1 MVKANVIPGKFL
13 SCLLGIFIGILLTL
27 GGLVG
32 GGFYVYKNVKVGSLL
47 GLLPQETDNWL
58 SDEYAQNT
66 IEGLVKELQS
76 LANGDITLEKV
87 AQISPAAG
95 DKIDEVLD
103 NVNQNG
109 IVTLDRDALYKTPI
123 NQLTSNLMDVVIITS
138 TLDSLSETM
147 NFALPDMP
155 LITGGGQDKEVW
167 VYTAVNDNETHTID
181 KAIALGD
188 YTYYT
193 RSSKYER
200 VTEEKITSLYSLS
213 GVVTDENGYLKKDG
227 KFIYARDVVQGDSGE
242 TYRYTK
248 LERDSKLIDAADSE
262 TYTFLTDQLF
272 FKNGPDGEYT
282 KLTLTDGGSRT
293 VYAVPSAYAY
303 RLLYA
308 EQGDG
313 YVLATKTDEG
323 GNPVS
328 GSGGFEILTQFEN
341 VHLFAE
347 TDVYDE
353 VTEPTEEI
361 VRNNLLFVKTDGI
374 GSLPVNYGITAL
386 SGALDVNTLTLNK
399 VGEYFGISL
408 TNDILKEITDVPLG
422 YMSESMQD
430 AMQNIQLASVLKL
443 DGSSSSILLYLA
455 YGEKGIDYTVGADNQ
470 IVPVNEPKTITE
482 VMNSIDTIKIG
493 NIVEIDENSHSLMQA
508 IQDWS
513 IDDFGKADK
522 INSLK
527 LGDVIAVIEDSPQI
541 LKALKNVTLG
551 GFSEAI
557 DALTL
562 EDMLGEIEESNTIL
576 YALKDCTINT
586 LASSIGSLAVQDL
599 FANDIYEYHKLSEN
613 EDFSKYPNDQL
624 FVWEDGKYQQY
635 DDSRHDADAVY
646 ARYPIGYDGTNYISG
661 YENIPLYAYKDG
673 EYVLA
678 TETTGWKLPV
688 GAANTNYYYRDTNGK
703 YVLAETQNG
712 VYTHAVLYY
721 LDAQEELAEIQLV
734 PAELSI
740 KAEFKTSVLYS
751 KFKFAV
757 NDGGYDFANLYY
769 FDYDNSAFKRVET
782 TYNAETGKYTVSAGD
797 ADKTLYTHGKAVGVW
812 KYLLTDKD
820 GMEMICTVNNIGSLV
835 ANVSYNVNHAKLKD
849 LNADGLINV
858 TSENG
863 ADIFSTPIPE
873 SISPTHTATT
883 LGELTIGDAINVIV
897 TVLNMIP
904 HL

>member
-155 LITGGGQDKEVW
+155 LITGGGQGKEVW

-193 RSSKYER
+193 KSSKYER
-200 VTEEKITSLYSLS
+200 ITEEKITSLYSLS

-248 LERDSKLIDAADSE
+248 LERDSKLIDAADGE

-313 YVLATKTDEG
+313 YVLATRTDEG

-455 YGEKGIDYTVGADNQ
+455 YGEKGIDYIRWARTIRSCPSTN
-470 IVPVNEPKTITE
+470 PK
-482 VMNSIDTIKIG
+482 
-493 NIVEIDENSHSLMQA
+493 
-508 IQDWS
+508 
-513 IDDFGKADK
+513 
-522 INSLK
+522 
-527 LGDVIAVIEDSPQI
+527 
-541 LKALKNVTLG
+541 
-551 GFSEAI
+551 
-557 DALTL
+557 
-562 EDMLGEIEESNTIL
+562 
-576 YALKDCTINT
+576 
-586 LASSIGSLAVQDL
+586 
-599 FANDIYEYHKLSEN
+599 
-613 EDFSKYPNDQL
+613 
-624 FVWEDGKYQQY
+624 
-635 DDSRHDADAVY
+635 
-646 ARYPIGYDGTNYISG
+646 
-661 YENIPLYAYKDG
+661 PLPK
-673 EYVLA
+673 
-678 TETTGWKLPV
+678 
-688 GAANTNYYYRDTNGK
+688 
-703 YVLAETQNG
+703 
-712 VYTHAVLYY
+712 
-721 LDAQEELAEIQLV
+721 
-734 PAELSI
+734 S
-740 KAEFKTSVLYS
+740 
-751 KFKFAV
+751 
-757 NDGGYDFANLYY
+757 
-769 FDYDNSAFKRVET
+769 
-782 TYNAETGKYTVSAGD
+782 
-797 ADKTLYTHGKAVGVW
+797 
-812 KYLLTDKD
+812 
-820 GMEMICTVNNIGSLV
+820 
-835 ANVSYNVNHAKLKD
+835 
-849 LNADGLINV
+849 
-858 TSENG
+858 
-863 ADIFSTPIPE
+863 
-873 SISPTHTATT
+873 
-883 LGELTIGDAINVIV
+883 
-897 TVLNMIP
+897 
-904 HL
+904 

>member
-32 GGFYVYKNVKVGSLL
+32 GGFYAYKNVKVGSIL
-47 GLLPQETDNWL
+47 GLFNQGNEWL

-76 LANGDITLEKV
+76 LANGDITLEKI

-95 DKIDEVLD
+95 DKIDDVLE

-138 TLDSLSETM
+138 TLDSLSDTM

-155 LITGGGQDKEVW
+155 LITGGGQDKEIW

-193 RSSKYER
+193 KSLQYER
-200 VTEEKITSLYSLS
+200 ITEEKITPLYSLS
-213 GVVTDENGYLKKDG
+213 GVIPDENGYLKKDG
-227 KFIYARDVVQGDSGE
+227 KFIYARTAVQGDSGE
-242 TYRYTK
+242 PYRYTK
-248 LERDSKLIDAADSE
+248 LERDSKLIDAADGE

-272 FKNGPDGEYT
+272 FKSGPDGDYEQCP
-282 KLTLTDGGSRT
+282 LTDGGSRK
-293 VYAVPSAYAY
+293 VFAVPSAYAY

-308 EQGDG
+308 EQG
-313 YVLATKTDEG
+313 
-323 GNPVS
+323 
-328 GSGGFEILTQFEN
+328 
-341 VHLFAE
+341 
-347 TDVYDE
+347 
-353 VTEPTEEI
+353 
-361 VRNNLLFVKTDGI
+361 
-374 GSLPVNYGITAL
+374 
-386 SGALDVNTLTLNK
+386 
-399 VGEYFGISL
+399 
-408 TNDILKEITDVPLG
+408 
-422 YMSESMQD
+422 
-430 AMQNIQLASVLKL
+430 
-443 DGSSSSILLYLA
+443 
-455 YGEKGIDYTVGADNQ
+455 
-470 IVPVNEPKTITE
+470 
-482 VMNSIDTIKIG
+482 
-493 NIVEIDENSHSLMQA
+493 
-508 IQDWS
+508 
-513 IDDFGKADK
+513 
-522 INSLK
+522 
-527 LGDVIAVIEDSPQI
+527 
-541 LKALKNVTLG
+541 
-551 GFSEAI
+551 
-557 DALTL
+557 
-562 EDMLGEIEESNTIL
+562 
-576 YALKDCTINT
+576 
-586 LASSIGSLAVQDL
+586 
-599 FANDIYEYHKLSEN
+599 
-613 EDFSKYPNDQL
+613 
-624 FVWEDGKYQQY
+624 
-635 DDSRHDADAVY
+635 
-646 ARYPIGYDGTNYISG
+646 
-661 YENIPLYAYKDG
+661 G

-678 TETTGWKLPV
+678 TEATGWKLPF

-734 PAELSI
+734 PARLSI
-740 KAEFKTSVLYS
+740 KEEFKTSVLYS
-751 KFKFAV
+751 KFKYAV

-769 FDYDNSAFKRVET
+769 FDYDSSAFKRVET
-782 TYNAETGKYTVSAGD
+782 TYNAETKKYTVSAGD

-858 TSENG
+858 TSESG

>member
-248 LERDSKLIDAADSE
+248 LERDSKLIDAADGE

-293 VYAVPSAYAY
+293 VYAVPSSYAY

-308 EQGDG
+308 EQGG
-313 YVLATKTDEG
+313 EYVLATKTDEG

-527 LGDVIAVIEDSPQI
+527 LGDVIAVTEDSPQI

-586 LASSIGSLAVQDL
+586 LASSIGSLAV
-599 FANDIYEYHKLSEN
+599 
-613 EDFSKYPNDQL
+613 
-624 FVWEDGKYQQY
+624 
-635 DDSRHDADAVY
+635 
-646 ARYPIGYDGTNYISG
+646 
-661 YENIPLYAYKDG
+661 
-673 EYVLA
+673 
-678 TETTGWKLPV
+678 
-688 GAANTNYYYRDTNGK
+688 
-703 YVLAETQNG
+703 
-712 VYTHAVLYY
+712 
-721 LDAQEELAEIQLV
+721 
-734 PAELSI
+734 
-740 KAEFKTSVLYS
+740 
-751 KFKFAV
+751 
-757 NDGGYDFANLYY
+757 
-769 FDYDNSAFKRVET
+769 
-782 TYNAETGKYTVSAGD
+782 
-797 ADKTLYTHGKAVGVW
+797 
-812 KYLLTDKD
+812 
-820 GMEMICTVNNIGSLV
+820 
-835 ANVSYNVNHAKLKD
+835 
-849 LNADGLINV
+849 
-858 TSENG
+858 
-863 ADIFSTPIPE
+863 
-873 SISPTHTATT
+873 
-883 LGELTIGDAINVIV
+883 
-897 TVLNMIP
+897 
-904 HL
+904 

>member
-155 LITGGGQDKEVW
+155 LITGGGQGKEVW

-200 VTEEKITSLYSLS
+200 VTEEKITSIYSLS

-248 LERDSKLIDAADSE
+248 LERDSKLIDAADGE

-361 VRNNLLFVKTDGI
+361 VRNNLLFIKTDGI

-455 YGEKGIDYTVGADNQ
+455 YGEKMIPDTTRTRCTRA
-470 IVPVNEPKTITE
+470 IRSATTEPTISAATKIFLCTHIKTANTYLRQKRQAGNCPSAPQTQTTITAIRTANTCLLKRRT
-482 VMNSIDTIKIG
+482 VCTRTPCSTTSTRRKNLRKYNLCPRNFRSRRNLKHPCSIR
-493 NIVEIDENSHSLMQA
+493 SS
-508 IQDWS
+508 
-513 IDDFGKADK
+513 
-522 INSLK
+522 NSL
-527 LGDVIAVIEDSPQI
+527 
-541 LKALKNVTLG
+541 
-551 GFSEAI
+551 
-557 DALTL
+557 
-562 EDMLGEIEESNTIL
+562 
-576 YALKDCTINT
+576 
-586 LASSIGSLAVQDL
+586 
-599 FANDIYEYHKLSEN
+599 
-613 EDFSKYPNDQL
+613 
-624 FVWEDGKYQQY
+624 
-635 DDSRHDADAVY
+635 
-646 ARYPIGYDGTNYISG
+646 
-661 YENIPLYAYKDG
+661 
-673 EYVLA
+673 
-678 TETTGWKLPV
+678 
-688 GAANTNYYYRDTNGK
+688 
-703 YVLAETQNG
+703 
-712 VYTHAVLYY
+712 
-721 LDAQEELAEIQLV
+721 
-734 PAELSI
+734 
-740 KAEFKTSVLYS
+740 
-751 KFKFAV
+751 
-757 NDGGYDFANLYY
+757 
-769 FDYDNSAFKRVET
+769 
-782 TYNAETGKYTVSAGD
+782 
-797 ADKTLYTHGKAVGVW
+797 
-812 KYLLTDKD
+812 
-820 GMEMICTVNNIGSLV
+820 
-835 ANVSYNVNHAKLKD
+835 
-849 LNADGLINV
+849 
-858 TSENG
+858 
-863 ADIFSTPIPE
+863 
-873 SISPTHTATT
+873 
-883 LGELTIGDAINVIV
+883 
-897 TVLNMIP
+897 
-904 HL
+904 

>member
-1 MVKANVIPGKFL
+1 M
-13 SCLLGIFIGILLTL
+13 
-27 GGLVG
+27 
-32 GGFYVYKNVKVGSLL
+32 
-47 GLLPQETDNWL
+47 
-58 SDEYAQNT
+58 
-66 IEGLVKELQS
+66 
-76 LANGDITLEKV
+76 
-87 AQISPAAG
+87 
-95 DKIDEVLD
+95 
-103 NVNQNG
+103 
-109 IVTLDRDALYKTPI
+109 
-123 NQLTSNLMDVVIITS
+123 
-138 TLDSLSETM
+138 
-147 NFALPDMP
+147 
-155 LITGGGQDKEVW
+155 
-167 VYTAVNDNETHTID
+167 
-181 KAIALGD
+181 
-188 YTYYT
+188 
-193 RSSKYER
+193 
-200 VTEEKITSLYSLS
+200 
-213 GVVTDENGYLKKDG
+213 
-227 KFIYARDVVQGDSGE
+227 
-242 TYRYTK
+242 
-248 LERDSKLIDAADSE
+248 
-262 TYTFLTDQLF
+262 
-272 FKNGPDGEYT
+272 
-282 KLTLTDGGSRT
+282 
-293 VYAVPSAYAY
+293 
-303 RLLYA
+303 
-308 EQGDG
+308 
-313 YVLATKTDEG
+313 
-323 GNPVS
+323 
-328 GSGGFEILTQFEN
+328 
-341 VHLFAE
+341 
-347 TDVYDE
+347 
-353 VTEPTEEI
+353 
-361 VRNNLLFVKTDGI
+361 
-374 GSLPVNYGITAL
+374 
-386 SGALDVNTLTLNK
+386 
-399 VGEYFGISL
+399 
-408 TNDILKEITDVPLG
+408 
-422 YMSESMQD
+422 
-430 AMQNIQLASVLKL
+430 
-443 DGSSSSILLYLA
+443 
-455 YGEKGIDYTVGADNQ
+455 GADNQ

-527 LGDVIAVIEDSPQI
+527 LGDVIAVTEDSPQI

-635 DDSRHDADAVY
+635 DPSRHDADAVY

-897 TVLNMIP
+897 TVLNKIP
-904 HL
+904 QL

>member
-213 GVVTDENGYLKKDG
+213 SVVTDENGYLKKDG

-248 LERDSKLIDAADSE
+248 LERDSKLIDAADGE

-508 IQDWS
+508 IRDWS

-527 LGDVIAVIEDSPQI
+527 LGDVIAVTEDSPQI
-541 LKALKNVTLG
+541 LK
-551 GFSEAI
+551 
-557 DALTL
+557 
-562 EDMLGEIEESNTIL
+562 
-576 YALKDCTINT
+576 ALKDCTINT

-599 FANDIYEYHKLSEN
+599 FANDIYEYYKLSEN
-613 EDFSKYPNDQL
+613 EDPSKYSEL
-624 FVWEDGKYQQY
+624 FVWEDGRYQPY
-635 DDSRHDADAVY
+635 DPSRHDADAVY

-712 VYTHAVLYY
+712 VVHARRAL
-721 LDAQEELAEIQLV
+721 LPRRAGRTCGNTTCARGTFDQ
-734 PAELSI
+734 
-740 KAEFKTSVLYS
+740 
-751 KFKFAV
+751 
-757 NDGGYDFANLYY
+757 GG
-769 FDYDNSAFKRVET
+769 
-782 TYNAETGKYTVSAGD
+782 
-797 ADKTLYTHGKAVGVW
+797 
-812 KYLLTDKD
+812 
-820 GMEMICTVNNIGSLV
+820 I
-835 ANVSYNVNHAKLKD
+835 
-849 LNADGLINV
+849 
-858 TSENG
+858 
-863 ADIFSTPIPE
+863 
-873 SISPTHTATT
+873 
-883 LGELTIGDAINVIV
+883 
-897 TVLNMIP
+897 
-904 HL
+904 

>member
-248 LERDSKLIDAADSE
+248 LERDSKLIDAADGE

-313 YVLATKTDEG
+313 YVLATRTDEG

-386 SGALDVNTLTLNK
+386 SGALDVK
-399 VGEYFGISL
+399 YAHPQQSGR
-408 TNDILKEITDVPLG
+408 ILRHFAYERHFKRNHRRPPRLYVRIHAGRHAEHSTCLRTQTRRFEQFHFTVPRLRRKR
-422 YMSESMQD
+422 D
-430 AMQNIQLASVLKL
+430 R
-443 DGSSSSILLYLA
+443 LY
-455 YGEKGIDYTVGADNQ
+455 
-470 IVPVNEPKTITE
+470 
-482 VMNSIDTIKIG
+482 
-493 NIVEIDENSHSLMQA
+493 
-508 IQDWS
+508 
-513 IDDFGKADK
+513 
-522 INSLK
+522 
-527 LGDVIAVIEDSPQI
+527 
-541 LKALKNVTLG
+541 G
-551 GFSEAI
+551 GRGQS
-557 DALTL
+557 DRTR
-562 EDMLGEIEESNTIL
+562 
-576 YALKDCTINT
+576 
-586 LASSIGSLAVQDL
+586 Q
-599 FANDIYEYHKLSEN
+599 
-613 EDFSKYPNDQL
+613 
-624 FVWEDGKYQQY
+624 
-635 DDSRHDADAVY
+635 R
-646 ARYPIGYDGTNYISG
+646 
-661 YENIPLYAYKDG
+661 
-673 EYVLA
+673 
-678 TETTGWKLPV
+678 
-688 GAANTNYYYRDTNGK
+688 
-703 YVLAETQNG
+703 TQNH
-712 VYTHAVLYY
+712 YRSH
-721 LDAQEELAEIQLV
+721 ELHRHHQ
-734 PAELSI
+734 
-740 KAEFKTSVLYS
+740 
-751 KFKFAV
+751 
-757 NDGGYDFANLYY
+757 DRQHRRD
-769 FDYDNSAFKRVET
+769 R
-782 TYNAETGKYTVSAGD
+782 
-797 ADKTLYTHGKAVGVW
+797 
-812 KYLLTDKD
+812 
-820 GMEMICTVNNIGSLV
+820 
-835 ANVSYNVNHAKLKD
+835 
-849 LNADGLINV
+849 
-858 TSENG
+858 
-863 ADIFSTPIPE
+863 
-873 SISPTHTATT
+873 
-883 LGELTIGDAINVIV
+883 
-897 TVLNMIP
+897 
-904 HL
+904 

>member
-32 GGFYVYKNVKVGSLL
+32 GGFYAYKNVKVGSIL
-47 GLLPQETDNWL
+47 GLFNQGNEWL

-76 LANGDITLEKV
+76 LANGDITLEKI

-95 DKIDEVLD
+95 DKIDDVLE

-155 LITGGGQDKEVW
+155 LITGGGQDKEIW

-193 RSSKYER
+193 KSLQYER
-200 VTEEKITSLYSLS
+200 ITEEKITPLYSLS
-213 GVVTDENGYLKKDG
+213 GVIPDENGYLKKDG
-227 KFIYARDVVQGDSGE
+227 KFIYARTAVQGDSGE
-242 TYRYTK
+242 PYRYTK
-248 LERDSKLIDAADSE
+248 LERDSKLIDAADGE

-272 FKNGPDGEYT
+272 FKSGPDGDYEQCP
-282 KLTLTDGGSRT
+282 LTDGGSRK
-293 VYAVPSAYAY
+293 VFAVPSAYAY

-308 EQGDG
+308 EQGG
-313 YVLATKTDEG
+313 EYVLATKTDEG

-347 TDVYDE
+347 TNVYDE
-353 VTEPTEEI
+353 VAEPTEEI

-482 VMNSIDTIKIG
+482 VINSIDTIKIG

-508 IQDWS
+508 IRDWS

-527 LGDVIAVIEDSPQI
+527 LGDIIAVPDNSPI
-541 LKALKNVTLG
+541 LKALENVTLG

-557 DALTL
+557 NALTL
-562 EDMLGEIEESNTIL
+562 EDMLGKIEESNTIL

-599 FANDIYEYHKLSEN
+599 FANDIYEYHKLSES
-613 EDFSKYPNDQL
+613 EDFSKYSEL
-624 FVWEDGKYQQY
+624 FVWEDGRYQPY
-635 DDSRHDADAVY
+635 DPSRHDADAVY
-646 ARYPIGYDGTNYISG
+646 ARYPIGYDGTKYVKG
-661 YENIPLYAYKDG
+661 YENIPLYAYIKSETGG

-678 TETTGWKLPV
+678 TEATGWKLPF

-734 PAELSI
+734 PARLSI
-740 KAEFKTSVLYS
+740 KEEFKTSVLYS
-751 KFKFAV
+751 KFKYAV

-769 FDYDNSAFKRVET
+769 FDYDSSAFKRVET
-782 TYNAETGKYTVSAGD
+782 TYNAETKKYTVSAGD

-858 TSENG
+858 TSESG

-897 TVLNMIP
+897 TVLNIIHP
-904 HL
+904 

>member
-213 GVVTDENGYLKKDG
+213 SVVTDENGYLKKDG

-248 LERDSKLIDAADSE
+248 LERDSKLIDAADGE

-408 TNDILKEITDVPLG
+408 TNDILKEITASPSAICPNPCRTPCRTFNLPPYSNSTVRAVPF
-422 YMSESMQD
+422 Y
-430 AMQNIQLASVLKL
+430 
-443 DGSSSSILLYLA
+443 
-455 YGEKGIDYTVGADNQ
+455 
-470 IVPVNEPKTITE
+470 
-482 VMNSIDTIKIG
+482 
-493 NIVEIDENSHSLMQA
+493 
-508 IQDWS
+508 
-513 IDDFGKADK
+513 
-522 INSLK
+522 
-527 LGDVIAVIEDSPQI
+527 
-541 LKALKNVTLG
+541 
-551 GFSEAI
+551 
-557 DALTL
+557 
-562 EDMLGEIEESNTIL
+562 
-576 YALKDCTINT
+576 C
-586 LASSIGSLAVQDL
+586 
-599 FANDIYEYHKLSEN
+599 
-613 EDFSKYPNDQL
+613 
-624 FVWEDGKYQQY
+624 
-635 DDSRHDADAVY
+635 
-646 ARYPIGYDGTNYISG
+646 
-661 YENIPLYAYKDG
+661 
-673 EYVLA
+673 
-678 TETTGWKLPV
+678 
-688 GAANTNYYYRDTNGK
+688 
-703 YVLAETQNG
+703 
-712 VYTHAVLYY
+712 
-721 LDAQEELAEIQLV
+721 
-734 PAELSI
+734 
-740 KAEFKTSVLYS
+740 
-751 KFKFAV
+751 
-757 NDGGYDFANLYY
+757 
-769 FDYDNSAFKRVET
+769 
-782 TYNAETGKYTVSAGD
+782 
-797 ADKTLYTHGKAVGVW
+797 
-812 KYLLTDKD
+812 
-820 GMEMICTVNNIGSLV
+820 
-835 ANVSYNVNHAKLKD
+835 
-849 LNADGLINV
+849 
-858 TSENG
+858 
-863 ADIFSTPIPE
+863 
-873 SISPTHTATT
+873 ISPTAKK
-883 LGELTIGDAINVIV
+883 GSIIRWARTIRSCPSTNPKP
-897 TVLNMIP
+897 LP
-904 HL
+904 KS